1 MLNVRENIV
10 LPLTLGGGETVDDEY
25 IDELIRFLG
34 LKQREKHLPGELS
47 GGQQQRVS
55 IGRALATKAEI
66 LLADEPTG
74 NEVLINKIRQNS
86 NFPIFFVSKANLA
99 EKQKREAVYAFE
111 SGADDYFGFPLDIE
125 KIVIR
130 LRALIRMQERIHE
143 KINIWHFQGLKII
156 LESRQ
161 VFCGGTEIVLTKIE
175 FDILYFL
182 AQQNGRVV
190 TYIELCEAAWNIEY
204 LQDDANIM
212 AHIHWIRQKIERDI
226 KNRNIYRMCMA

>member
-1 MLNVRENIV
+1 M
-10 LPLTLGGGETVDDEY
+10 
-25 IDELIRFLG
+25 IRFLG

>member
-1 MLNVRENIV
+1 MDGEYQVIYKSISKALKTSQMLRNIYA
-10 LPLTLGGGETVDDEY
+10 LYIIEMTNFTQTSET
-25 IDELIRFLG
+25 
-34 LKQREKHLPGELS
+34 
-47 GGQQQRVS
+47 
-55 IGRALATKAEI
+55 
-66 LLADEPTG
+66 
-74 NEVLINKIRQNS
+74 LINKIRQNS
-86 NFPIFFVSKANLA
+86 NSPIFFVSKANLL

-111 SGADDYFGFPLDIE
+111 SGADDYLGFPLDIE

-175 FDILYFL
+175 FDIICFL

-190 TYIELCEAAWNIEY
+190 TYKELYEAVWNREY

-212 AHIHWIRQKIERDI
+212 AHIHRIRQKVERDI
-226 KNRNIYRMCMA
+226 KNPKYIQNVYGVGYRFGEFAQ

>member
-1 MLNVRENIV
+1 MLKNGV
-10 LPLTLGGGETVDDEY
+10 LGRSGGGETVDDEY

-66 LLADEPTG
+66 LLADEATG

>member
-1 MLNVRENIV
+1 M
-10 LPLTLGGGETVDDEY
+10 GGETVDDEY

>member
-1 MLNVRENIV
+1 M
-10 LPLTLGGGETVDDEY
+10 GGETVDDEY

-190 TYIELCEAAWNIEY
+190 TYIEQCEAAWNIEY

>member
-1 MLNVRENIV
+1 M
-10 LPLTLGGGETVDDEY
+10 
-25 IDELIRFLG
+25 
-34 LKQREKHLPGELS
+34 PGELS

-66 LLADEPTG
+66 LLADEATG

>member
-1 MLNVRENIV
+1 MG
-10 LPLTLGGGETVDDEY
+10 GGGETVDDEY

>member
-1 MLNVRENIV
+1 M
-10 LPLTLGGGETVDDEY
+10 GGGETVDDEY